1 MEPTDQ
7 LMHQLYQT
15 TRAISKSLNHMLES
29 QGLFSSEWTIIKVI
43 KEQGSMSQTSLANY
57 LNIEPAAIS
66 KSLFKLEQKGLI
78 ERRIGTDK
86 REKSV
91 LLTDAAVGKYPIW
104 IEVVARHRKQMLG
117 EMSKE
122 HQKELFLGLKTLY
135 LNAQRDVGSP
145 E

>member
-1 MEPTDQ
+1 
-7 LMHQLYQT
+7 
-15 TRAISKSLNHMLES
+15 MLES